1 MNLDPKL
8 EIKLSLYIIIK
19 TEKMKK
25 VGKYLA
31 GILAIGLIVGCIEGC
46 NKDGGTSRMY
56 VKMKDVPGPYQQ
68 VNVDIKGVEIHYSD
82 SDKGSGGWVSLP
94 TNAGVYDLLTLQNNV
109 TAVLTN
115 PDDIPAGKV
124 QQMRLILGT
133 SNSLMIDSLMFPL
146 STPSAQNTG
155 LKFNLNFDFLR
166 DKSYEVR
173 IDFDAQNSII
183 LNGHGGYSLKPV
195 IKVDGIIKL

>member
-1 MNLDPKL
+1 
-8 EIKLSLYIIIK
+8 
-19 TEKMKK
+19 MKK

-31 GILAIGLIVGCIEGC
+31 GILAITLIVLAFEGC

-68 VNVDIKGVEIHYSD
+68 VNVDIKRVDIHYAD

-109 TAVLTN
+109 TVVLTN

-124 QQMRLILGT
+124 EQMRLILG
-133 SNSLMIDSLMFPL
+133 SNNSLMIDSLMFPL
-146 STPSAQNTG
+146 TAPSSENTG
-155 LKFNLNFDFLR
+155 LKFNLNFDFIE
-166 DKSYEVR
+166 DKSYEVK
-173 IDFDAQNSII
+173 IDFDASMSIV

-195 IKVDGIIKL
+195 IKVESITKL